1 MTNDE
6 PIGKRNLRRAP
17 GQHPAFLA
25 AYFII
30 ALAFFFNH
38 ENVVLRLLAG
48 AMMAGL
54 AVQFA
59 GFLWHRLRRRAKS
72 IDPPTSD

>member
-1 MTNDE
+1 MTNEE
-6 PIGKRNLRRAP
+6 PIDKRNLRRAP
-17 GQHPAFLA
+17 GQRPAFLA

-30 ALAFFFNH
+30 ALAFFFNN
-38 ENVVLRLLAG
+38 ENVLLRLLAG

-59 GFLWHRLRRRAKS
+59 GFLWRRLRRRTKS
-72 IDPPTSD
+72 VDPPATD